1 MGIVL
6 TYPALRMRVFCKFQQ
21 TQSQMDGK
29 VINVDQTTDD
39 VSGLTTVTEESLD
52 VAPAV
57 TIQGRP
63 KETTHKKKRRCKK
76 CCKLYSLYFD

>member
-6 TYPALRMRVFCKFQQ
+6 TYPALRMRVLRKFQQ

-63 KETTHKKKRRCKK
+63 KGTTHGKKEKMQKM
-76 CCKLYSLYFD
+76 LQIAFTLF

>member
-1 MGIVL
+1 
-6 TYPALRMRVFCKFQQ
+6 
-21 TQSQMDGK
+21 MDGK

-57 TIQGRP
+57 TIQG
-63 KETTHKKKRRCKK
+63 
-76 CCKLYSLYFD
+76 